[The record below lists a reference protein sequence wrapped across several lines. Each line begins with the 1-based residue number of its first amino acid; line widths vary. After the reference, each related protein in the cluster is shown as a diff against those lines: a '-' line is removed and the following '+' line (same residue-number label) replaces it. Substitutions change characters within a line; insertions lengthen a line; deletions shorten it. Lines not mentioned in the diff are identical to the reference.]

1 MSLVKRISE
10 LANFKN
16 IKISV
21 LEKEI
26 DASKG
31 VLSRAIA
38 KSTDISSKWLTRI
51 VEKYPDCN
59 STWLL
64 TGKGEMF
71 ENNVEHLSELKED
84 YLKVC
89 QKCQSLKDELV
100 ARKRELDLQYKHISK
115 LEANLK

>member
-1 MSLVKRISE
+1 MLIVF
-10 LANFKN
+10 AC
-16 IKISV
+16 

-38 KSTDISSKWLTRI
+38 KGTDISSKWLTRI

-71 ENNVEHLSELKED
+71 ENNVEHLSEPRED

-89 QKCQSLKDELV
+89 KMCQSLEDELL
-100 ARKRELDLQYKHISK
+100 ARKREIDLQYKHISK